1 MALSH
6 PFLLRAMLTR
16 RQLARNRYRA
26 DLPPSKAQSREIAIA
41 CIPYGERRKARNRNT
56 IPQMG
61 VGMKKRVIPSTARI
75 TGAIVSRKAQIS
87 NRNTSKAARGDSARA
102 KGVTNILSGIFIIK
116 IYSILSISI
125 ASCPPGDINVANKC
139 YSCTRLIAMAKNCY

>member
-41 CIPYGERRKARNRNT
+41 CIPYGERRKARSRNT
-56 IPQMG
+56 IPLMG
-61 VGMKKRVIPSTARI
+61 VGMKPSTARI

-87 NRNTSKAARGDSARA
+87 NRNTSKAARGDSTRA
-102 KGVTNILSGIFIIK
+102 KGVTNILSVHGKF
-116 IYSILSISI
+116 SVP
-125 ASCPPGDINVANKC
+125 C
-139 YSCTRLIAMAKNCY
+139 